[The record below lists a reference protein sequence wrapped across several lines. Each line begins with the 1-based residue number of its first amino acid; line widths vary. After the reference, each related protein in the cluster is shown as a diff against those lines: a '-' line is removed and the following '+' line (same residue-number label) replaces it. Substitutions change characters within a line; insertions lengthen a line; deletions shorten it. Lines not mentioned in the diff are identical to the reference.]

1 MLTQCAR
8 RRNGSLTALGILD
21 MRCSL
26 ELVTADRIAED
37 DALCLTLTYRSLY
50 DAMLSQFPDIRLD
63 ICRVG
68 PHNLGA
74 RDL

>member
-1 MLTQCAR
+1 M
-8 RRNGSLTALGILD
+8 GIPSALGILD

-68 PHNLGA
+68 PLC
-74 RDL
+74 

>member
-1 MLTQCAR
+1 MQCAR
-8 RRNGSLTALGILD
+8 RRNASALGILD

-26 ELVTADRIAED
+26 ELVTADQIAED

-63 ICRVG
+63 IRRVG
-68 PHNLGA
+68 PLC
-74 RDL
+74 

>member
-8 RRNGSLTALGILD
+8 RRNGSNALGILD

-26 ELVTADRIAED
+26 ELVTADRIVED

-68 PHNLGA
+68 PLC
-74 RDL
+74 